1 MSDIKFTVN
10 VDEYLSLNKYEVD
23 ESNAHIELVEDPSDE
38 EFDKLI
44 LVCPAALYKRDED
57 GKKSFDYAGCLE
69 CGTCRIA
76 CGDTIIKKWENPQ
89 PTMGVEVPLRLSQA
103 RYIAYKKKR
112 SLRAPFFSI
121 RPRRITVWAFAA
133 LSALYGVGF
142 ALGRTEVSDQVISRV
157 KPQRRRALRSTQ
169 ILPWL
174 AAARKAAAG

>member
-69 CGTCRIA
+69 CGTCRVL
-76 CGDTIIKKWENPQ
+76 CEGTVVSKWKFPEA
-89 PTMGVEVPLRLSQA
+89 TMGVEYR
-103 RYIAYKKKR
+103 
-112 SLRAPFFSI
+112 F
-121 RPRRITVWAFAA
+121 
-133 LSALYGVGF
+133 G
-142 ALGRTEVSDQVISRV
+142 
-157 KPQRRRALRSTQ
+157 
-169 ILPWL
+169 
-174 AAARKAAAG
+174 

>member
-69 CGTCRIA
+69 CGPLPLRLWRHHHQEVGKPA
-76 CGDTIIKKWENPQ
+76 AYHGCG
-89 PTMGVEVPLRLSQA
+89 VPLRLSQA
-103 RYIAYKKKR
+103 RYIAYKER
-112 SLRAPFFSI
+112 SLRAPFFICGPDAS
-121 RPRRITVWAFAA
+121 RFEPLLLFR
-133 LSALYGVGF
+133 LCM
-142 ALGRTEVSDQVISRV
+142 ALGSLWVEQKSRI
-157 KPQRRRALRSTQ
+157 RLFRE
-169 ILPWL
+169 
-174 AAARKAAAG
+174 